1 MKLRHLTLAAGFLGA
16 VITNHALA
24 VGLGEITL
32 NSALNEPLDAE
43 IQLLNVGELTE
54 LEMLAGLGS
63 QTDFDTAGVDRLF
76 LLTDLR
82 FEINLSDKGN
92 PVIQVSSK
100 RPIREPYLDFLVE
113 LDWPAGRLLREY
125 TLLLDMPLY
134 ATEKPVAKK
143 IEAASSGAQPTATPT
158 AEPSTP
164 APRTTVSPA
173 LAISDDEYRVASGD
187 TVWAIATKI
196 RPQGATMSQTMAAIK
211 QANPDAFI
219 NGNINL
225 LKKGAVLRLP
235 EGSDI
240 QALSAA
246 DSAAELAIAESASEA
261 AQAPMLDAT
270 SSTQGSDTAE
280 DSGEGRLKLAAL
292 GADQALSSASAGEE
306 AVEGS
311 EGTSVSGGADL
322 TVAREELDKATR
334 ENAELRER
342 IAMLE
347 EQLSTNERLLEIQ
360 DDSMRA
366 SQVATLVEPEG
377 VEPESEVADQATA
390 PEVTAETVAEKPDT
404 TVSEEVA
411 VKAEPVKQDKGFDI
425 SAWMDYLLYPAIG
438 LVALL
443 LAVLMLFRNRKQD
456 DEATD
461 ELSLQ
466 TLVDKDEPLA
476 LDEVEDEEALLSD
489 SDKEYIAELAEDL
502 DEEGLQDLEDIEELD
517 ELQLEDGEGVDPKGE
532 ADIYLSL
539 GNYTQAENILK
550 GAIEQDPQDTALRLK
565 LLEVY
570 VNANDPD
577 AFAEQYQQLLALDDP
592 AAQAKAAVL
601 RAELVPEDDFKEIDS
616 DSDELDTVSELP
628 EVAEFSA
635 PEEQD
640 SDFVEPSL
648 DFDLG
653 DVSPD
658 AIPEALEESEA
669 QPAVELEVEPELEL
683 PEEFDLGAEALEEE
697 ILSERSLEDTLEV
710 GLDETPEAVE
720 ETVDADFD
728 LDLDLEDVDL
738 DSLSSEIDEEMPDV
752 ELEAEPEA
760 PVVAAEDNFVAPDAL
775 EEQTLEELEDSILS
789 GADEGEDTQ
798 NLNEELKAFGDED
811 ECDTKLVLAETY
823 MDMGDS
829 ENARDLL
836 NEVIAEG
843 NEEQIQKARNLLE
856 TVT

>member
-16 VITNHALA
+16 VITNHAFA

-43 IQLLNVGELTE
+43 IELLNVGELTE

-63 QTDFDTAGVDRLF
+63 QADFDTAGVERLF

-82 FEINLSDKGN
+82 FQIDLSDKGR

-100 RPIREPYLDFLVE
+100 RPIREPYLDFMIE

-143 IEAASSGAQPTATPT
+143 IEAASSGPQPTVTPT
-158 AEPSTP
+158 VEPSKSAAKT
-164 APRTTVSPA
+164 SPA
-173 LAISDDEYRVASGD
+173 LAISGDEYRVASGD
-187 TVWAIATKI
+187 TVWDIATKI
-196 RPQGATMSQTMAAIK
+196 RPLGATMSQTMAAIK

-240 QALSAA
+240 QALSAV
-246 DSAAELAIAESASEA
+246 DSATELATIESAAEA
-261 AQAPMLDAT
+261 AQAPVLDAT
-270 SSTQGSDTAE
+270 SSTQDSGASE
-280 DSGEGRLKLAAL
+280 SSGEGRLKLAAL
-292 GADQALSSASAGEE
+292 GADEALSTASAGEDAE
-306 AVEGS
+306 TGS
-311 EGTSVSGGADL
+311 EGTSVSAGADL
-322 TVAREELDKATR
+322 DVAREELDRATR

-366 SQVATLVEPEG
+366 SQVATLVEPDEI
-377 VEPESEVADQATA
+377 ESDSD
-390 PEVTAETVAEKPDT
+390 TAEQAAASETTEEETPASAVAAKADT
-404 TVSEEVA
+404 ASSKEVA
-411 VKAEPVKQDKGFDI
+411 VEAEKSKPAKQDKGFDI

-438 LVALL
+438 LLALL

-456 DEATD
+456 DETTD

-466 TLVDKDEPLA
+466 TLANKDEPLA
-476 LDEVEDEEALLSD
+476 AGENDEDDTLLSD

-502 DEEGLQDLEDIEELD
+502 DEEGLQDLEDLEEID
-517 ELQLEDGEGVDPKGE
+517 ELRLEDGEGVDPKGE
-532 ADIYLSL
+532 ADIYMSL
-539 GNYTQAENILK
+539 GNYAQAENILK

-565 LLEVY
+565 LLEVH

-577 AFAEQYQQLLALDDP
+577 AFTEQYQQLLALNDP
-592 AAQAKAAVL
+592 EAEAKAVAL
-601 RAELVPEDDFKEIDS
+601 RAELIPEASFEEPESI
-616 DSDELDTVSELP
+616 SELP

-635 PEEQD
+635 PEEED

-658 AIPEALEESEA
+658 AIPEPLEEPAAEA
-669 QPAVELEVEPELEL
+669 EPAVASGEEPELEM
-683 PEEFDLGAEALEEE
+683 PEEFDLGAEAFEEAV
-697 ILSERSLEDTLEV
+697 SEERLEDAQK
-710 GLDETPEAVE
+710 AVE
-720 ETVDADFD
+720 ETIDTDFD

-738 DSLSSEIDEEMPDV
+738 DSLSSEIDEEMLDV
-752 ELEAEPEA
+752 DLGELEAEPEA
-760 PVVAAEDNFVAPDAL
+760 PVVAAEESFVAPDVL
-775 EEQTLEELEDSILS
+775 DEQTLEELEDSILS
-789 GADEGEDTQ
+789 GADDEEDTQ
-798 NLNEELKAFGDED
+798 SLDDELKAFGDED

-823 MDMGDS
+823 MDMGDP

-843 NEEQIQKARNLLE
+843 TEEQIQKARNLLE

>member
-1 MKLRHLTLAAGFLGA
+1 MKFRHLTLAAGFLGA
-16 VITNHALA
+16 VITNHAIA

-43 IQLLNVGELTE
+43 IELLNIGELTE

-63 QTDFDTAGVDRLF
+63 QTDFDSAGVERLF

-82 FEINLSDKGN
+82 FEVNISDKGN

-143 IEAASSGAQPTATPT
+143 IEAASSGAQPTATST
-158 AEPSTP
+158 AGPSTP
-164 APRTTVSPA
+164 VPASATASPA
-173 LAISDDEYRVASGD
+173 LAISDDEYQVASGD
-187 TVWAIATKI
+187 TVWAIASKI

-219 NGNINL
+219 GGNINL

-246 DSAAELAIAESASEA
+246 DSATELATVESAAEA
-261 AQAPMLDAT
+261 TQAPVLDAT
-270 SSTQGSDTAE
+270 PSTQSRDVDET
-280 DSGEGRLKLAAL
+280 SGEGRLKLAAL
-292 GADQALSSASAGEE
+292 GADEALSAASAGEDAE
-306 AVEGS
+306 DGS
-311 EGTSVSGGADL
+311 EGTSVGAGADL
-322 TVAREELDKATR
+322 DVAREELDRATR

-366 SQVATLVEPEG
+366 SQVATLVEPDG
-377 VEPESEVADQATA
+377 IEPESDTAEQATA
-390 PEVTAETVAEKPDT
+390 SEATEEETPASAVAAKADTAS
-404 TVSEEVA
+404 SEEVA
-411 VKAEPVKQDKGFDI
+411 AEAEKSKPAKQDKGFNI

-438 LVALL
+438 LLALL
-443 LAVLMLFRNRKQD
+443 LAVLMLFRNRKSD
-456 DEATD
+456 DETTD

-466 TLVDKDEPLA
+466 TLANKDEPLVA
-476 LDEVEDEEALLSD
+476 EEIDDETQLSD

-517 ELQLEDGEGVDPKGE
+517 ELRLEDGEGVDPKGE
-532 ADIYLSL
+532 ADIYMSL

-565 LLEVY
+565 LLEVH

-577 AFAEQYQQLLALDDP
+577 AFAEQYQQLLALNDP
-592 AAQAKAAVL
+592 EAEAKAVAL
-601 RAELVPEDDFKEIDS
+601 RAELIPETSFE
-616 DSDELDTVSELP
+616 EPENVSESP
-628 EVAEFSA
+628 EVAELSA
-635 PEEQD
+635 VQEEE

-658 AIPEALEESEA
+658 SIPEALEEPAQEA
-669 QPAVELEVEPELEL
+669 EPAVASGEESELEI
-683 PEEFDLGAEALEEE
+683 PEEFDLGAETLGESREEILEEALEALEE
-697 ILSERSLEDTLEV
+697 T
-710 GLDETPEAVE
+710 
-720 ETVDADFD
+720 ADSDFG

-738 DSLSSEIDEEMPDV
+738 DSLSSEIDEEMLDV
-752 ELEAEPEA
+752 DLGEVEAEPEA
-760 PVVAAEDNFVAPDAL
+760 PVVAAEESFVAPDVL

-789 GADEGEDTQ
+789 GADDEENAQSLDD
-798 NLNEELKAFGDED
+798 ELKAFGDED

-823 MDMGDS
+823 MDMGDP

-843 NEEQIQKARNLLE
+843 TDEQIQKARNLLE